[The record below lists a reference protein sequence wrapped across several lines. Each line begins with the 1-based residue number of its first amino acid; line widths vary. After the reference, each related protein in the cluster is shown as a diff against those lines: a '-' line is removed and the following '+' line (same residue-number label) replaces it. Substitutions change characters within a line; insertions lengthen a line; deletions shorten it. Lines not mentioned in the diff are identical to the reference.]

1 MGDLR
6 SHEQAIIEI
15 HEEVNEIEQ
24 RLEENNTQD
33 KITSWSMSGAI
44 SLIGVIIMICQMKT
58 IISMALDGIKNRT
71 QQAAAIP
78 VQTCQLQ
85 PMRSSAYTGY

>member
-6 SHEQAIIEI
+6 SHEQAILEI
-15 HEEVNEIEQ
+15 HQEVNEIEE

-44 SLIGVIIMICQMKT
+44 SLIGVIIMICQMRTK
-58 IISMALDGIKNRT
+58 ISMALDGIRNRT

-78 VQTCQLQ
+78 VACQLQ
-85 PMRSSAYTGY
+85 PMRSTAYTGY